1 MMFLALP
8 LTFSV
13 LGLIPSSAR
22 LSAFTGPYQL
32 SIILLLLAVFL
43 YGLSVGRT
51 RAMLSLLAIFVAF
64 MLTMAFPFLGLLS
77 ESTPDWF
84 NPEFLRVLLFALFY
98 LGASFV
104 LSFSAL
110 KHRLSMGELAF
121 AKVLIISLFQVCLLT
136 SALAFLL
143 PVEVLPG
150 NFTELYPFFG
160 TQRAL
165 FFWAVAS
172 LAILP
177 FVKRSGRE

>member
-1 MMFLALP
+1 MFLMLP
-8 LTFSV
+8 ATFSV

-22 LSAFTGPYQL
+22 LSVFTGPYQL
-32 SIILLLLAVFL
+32 FIILLLLAVFL

-64 MLTMAFPFLGLLS
+64 VLTTAFPFLDWLS
-77 ESTPDWF
+77 KSTPGWF
-84 NPEFLRVLLFALFY
+84 NSGFLRVLLFALFY

-121 AKVLIISLFQVCLLT
+121 AKVLLISLFQVCLLA

-143 PVEVLPG
+143 PEEVLPQSF
-150 NFTELYPFFG
+150 NKLYPFFG
-160 TQRAL
+160 TQQAL
-165 FFWAVAS
+165 FLWAVAS